1 MSKSDYGVLDRALH
15 RIALGN
21 RLVRQS
27 SYDIES
33 ILARDGKVPK
43 VTQPVFIAGLAR
55 SGSTILLNALYQ
67 TGCFRSLTYRDM
79 PFVLMPGVW
88 KKLSLR
94 SRVSRIAKERAHKDR
109 LLVEYDSPE
118 ALEEVF
124 WSTFSGDAYIFKD
137 KVVPYKPARSVSVR
151 FREYVA
157 HIMASRDDER
167 QNRYLAKN
175 NNNLLRLGAIKF
187 AFPDAKIIVP
197 FREPMQQALSLLRQH
212 ELFIKMHRKDHFSM
226 QYMNWLGHYEFGLGH
241 KSYAYCSIAN
251 PFYKCDVSYWLQ
263 SWKDAYNFALDNA
276 PPDTIFVS
284 YESLCADP
292 VSGFGTLFP
301 ALDLD
306 ADPAVAAKFY
316 LGADRRAV
324 NADEAHLGET
334 CATTYSRLM
343 QLHAAL

>member
-1 MSKSDYGVLDRALH
+1 MELM
-15 RIALGN
+15 
-21 RLVRQS
+21 
-27 SYDIES
+27 
-33 ILARDGKVPK
+33 LARNNKVPDAS
-43 VTQPVFIAGLAR
+43 QPIFIAGLAR

-79 PFVLMPGVW
+79 PFVLMPGIW
-88 KKLSLR
+88 KKLSSG
-94 SRVSRIAKERAHKDR
+94 SRVSRAAKERAHKDR

-124 WSTFSGDAYIFKD
+124 WSTFSGDAYIFED
-137 KVVPYKPARSVSVR
+137 KLMPYKPSRSVCVR
-151 FREYVA
+151 FREYVS
-157 HIMASRDDER
+157 HIMASRDNER

-197 FREPMQQALSLLRQH
+197 FREPTQQALSLLRQH
-212 ELFIKMHRKDHFSM
+212 QLFTRMHTEDRFSM

-241 KSYAYCSIAN
+241 KSYAYCATAN
-251 PFYKCDVSYWLQ
+251 PFNKSSVSYWLQ
-263 SWKDAYNFALDNA
+263 SWQDAYTFALNNA

-292 VSGFGTLFP
+292 VSGFRALFP

-316 LGADRRAV
+316 SGADRRPV
-324 NADEAHLGET
+324 GADEACLLDACT
-334 CATTYSRLM
+334 ATHSRLLE
-343 QLHAAL
+343 LHAAL